1 MRKLNEF
8 LSGCWGVTL
17 PDFRFSNGESLNCY
31 CEISDFR
38 EQDRRCL
45 LLVTVKTLLKIAT
58 VIGAALLFCVA
69 IMQKSSAATTTVEVG
84 LGGDVF
90 SPPTVSISVNDSI
103 IWDWQGI
110 FHSTTSGTNGVHG
123 DDNGVPC
130 GLWDSTIITSTPH
143 FFTNTFTSAGVFS
156 YYCSE
161 HYFLNMTGLV
171 LVASSTLPPSLAIT
185 NPLDGAVFAAPA
197 NVSIQAGVTN
207 GSGTVTNVQFL
218 VNDTLLASEN
228 SGPFS
233 AVTNNLTSGAYTLS
247 AIAQD
252 DNGLSTTNSIA
263 ISVVTPT
270 TVLLMN
276 SSRPSGTDFQFSY
289 SADIGLNY
297 VVQRSTDLMTW
308 IPLITNRAAS
318 NPIVFDD
325 SNATNN
331 IDFYRVG
338 RLPNP

>member
-1 MRKLNEF
+1 VEEMGL
-8 LSGCWGVTL
+8 V
-17 PDFRFSNGESLNCY
+17 FRN
-31 CEISDFR
+31 FR
-38 EQDRRCL
+38 EQNRDCL
-45 LLVTVKTLLKIAT
+45 LLVIVKTLLKIAT
-58 VIGAALLFCVA
+58 LIGAALLYCVA
-69 IMQKSSAATTTVEVG
+69 VMQNSSAATTTVEVG

-90 SPPTVSISVNDSI
+90 SPPTVSIALNDSV
-103 IWDWQGI
+103 IWEWQSI
-110 FHSTTSGTNGVHG
+110 FHSTTSGTNGMPG

-130 GLWDSTIITSTPH
+130 GLWDSTIITTTPH
-143 FFTNTFTSAGVFS
+143 FFTNTLTSAGAFS

-171 LVASSTLPPSLAIT
+171 LVASSTLPPSIAIT
-185 NPLDGAVFAAPA
+185 NPSNGDVFAAPA

-218 VNDTLLASEN
+218 VNNTLLASEN

-233 AVTNNLTSGAYTLS
+233 AIANNLTSGSYTLS
-247 AIAQD
+247 AIAED
-252 DNGLSTTNSIA
+252 DNGLATTNSIT
-263 ISVVTPT
+263 INVVTPT
-270 TVLLMN
+270 TVLLN
-276 SSRPSGTDFQFSY
+276 GSRLSGTDFQFSY

-297 VVQRSTDLMTW
+297 VVQRSSDLMTW

-318 NPIVFDD
+318 NPTVFDD

-331 IDFYRVG
+331 LDFYRVG

>member
-1 MRKLNEF
+1 
-8 LSGCWGVTL
+8 L
-17 PDFRFSNGESLNCY
+17 PDAGEY
-31 CEISDFR
+31 PYRDFL
-38 EQDRRCL
+38 EQKDDAL
-45 LLVTVKTLLKIAT
+45 LLTIVRTFLEIVTAIV
-58 VIGAALLFCVA
+58 AALLFCIPGA
-69 IMQKSSAATTTVEVG
+69 QKSSAATTTVDVG

-90 SPPTVSISVNDSI
+90 SPSTVSISLNDSV
-103 IWDWQGI
+103 IWDWRGI

-161 HYFLNMTGLV
+161 HYFLGMTGQV

-185 NPLDGAVFAAPA
+185 NPANGSVFAAPA
-197 NVSIQAGVTN
+197 NVLVQAGVTN

-218 VNDTLLASEN
+218 VDNTLVASEN

-233 AVTNNLTSGAYTLS
+233 AEANNLTAGDYTLS
-247 AIAQD
+247 TIAHD
-252 DNGLSTTNSIA
+252 DNGLSATNSVD

-270 TVLLMN
+270 VVSLMN
-276 SSRPSGTDFQFSY
+276 TSRPSGTDFQFSY
-289 SADIGLNY
+289 SADIGLSY

-308 IPLITNRAAS
+308 IPLVTNKAAS
-318 NPIVFDD
+318 NPVVFDD
-325 SNATNN
+325 SNATNSL
-331 IDFYRVG
+331 DFYRVG